1 MKMINQSLK
10 GGEYWIEHGKI
21 HHLEYV
27 HGTQVGE
34 LDTVTA
40 VAFQKKR
47 LCTHFD
53 RNSGKEECKRK
64 VEQG

>member
-1 MKMINQSLK
+1 MARSIILS
-10 GGEYWIEHGKI
+10 ICA
-21 HHLEYV
+21 
-27 HGTQVGE
+27 HGTHGAQVGE

-53 RNSGKEECKRK
+53 RNSGEEECKRK
-64 VEQG
+64 VERGGG